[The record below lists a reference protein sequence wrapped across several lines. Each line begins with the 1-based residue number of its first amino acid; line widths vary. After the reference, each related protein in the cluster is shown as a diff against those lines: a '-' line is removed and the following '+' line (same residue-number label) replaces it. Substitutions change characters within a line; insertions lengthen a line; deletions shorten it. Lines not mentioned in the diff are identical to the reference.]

1 MIHIRELDKNSG
13 VEVLG
18 TYLIQKSL
26 LNDQHAVV
34 TLLEQLTFL
43 LLAVTQAAA
52 YINGNS
58 IRIADYLLLL
68 QEQEADVVEL
78 LSEDFGDDRRYKDMQ
93 NPIAMTWLISFRQ
106 INELDPLASEYLSLL
121 ACVNP
126 RNIPESFLPRPASK
140 KKKTDALGLLSAYS
154 FITIQPVNKFITLHR
169 LVHLATRNWIKNEKQ
184 FRFYIKKAA
193 DRLSSIFP
201 GHDHTNR
208 QLWRELL
215 PHAMF
220 LLSDDEFRKQEEQY
234 IDLIQDVG
242 TCLDTDGRYLQ

>member
-68 QEQEADVVEL
+68 QEQEAGSPAGALEFALDEYGKLRMNQEPLTARDLENEVTMILEKWLDDV
-78 LSEDFGDDRRYKDMQ
+78 
-93 NPIAMTWLISFRQ
+93 T
-106 INELDPLASEYLSLL
+106 
-121 ACVNP
+121 
-126 RNIPESFLPRPASK
+126 LPDGQVDTSRWGG
-140 KKKTDALGLLSAYS
+140 LG
-154 FITIQPVNKFITLHR
+154 
-169 LVHLATRNWIKNEKQ
+169 
-184 FRFYIKKAA
+184 
-193 DRLSSIFP
+193 
-201 GHDHTNR
+201 
-208 QLWRELL
+208 
-215 PHAMF
+215 
-220 LLSDDEFRKQEEQY
+220 
-234 IDLIQDVG
+234 
-242 TCLDTDGRYLQ
+242 